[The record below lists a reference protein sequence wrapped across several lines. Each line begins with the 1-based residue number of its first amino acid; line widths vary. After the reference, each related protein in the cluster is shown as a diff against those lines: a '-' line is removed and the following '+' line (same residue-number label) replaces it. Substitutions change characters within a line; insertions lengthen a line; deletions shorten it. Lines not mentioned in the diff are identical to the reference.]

1 MCNNLE
7 YVKKQYINFGRLCN
21 LITIQFNNDGWHKI
35 VLVNDSMNSLNN
47 ANSQIWQF
55 LMRHIILLNIDNI
68 LKTLHISL
76 FASIDRFDLVFYNKV
91 RIFMKARMEQ
101 LLLHLANHIILRY

>member
-1 MCNNLE
+1 MWNNLE
-7 YVKKQYINFGRLCN
+7 NVKQQYIIYGRLCN

-47 ANSQIWQF
+47 ANSQILQF

-76 FASIDRFDLVFYNKV
+76 FASIDRFDLVVYFLSGNISIHK
-91 RIFMKARMEQ
+91 
-101 LLLHLANHIILRY
+101 

>member
-1 MCNNLE
+1 M
-7 YVKKQYINFGRLCN
+7 CN

-76 FASIDRFDLVFYNKV
+76 FASIDRFDLVLKKSHPQKRKISGGHNGS
-91 RIFMKARMEQ
+91 ISAD
-101 LLLHLANHIILRY
+101 